1 MNETYIQTI
10 RGGIQ
15 RVIHLAKDHW
25 TQEPKR
31 CGFNHHHEL
40 YGYIPVCKLSKL
52 IREARNETWEE
63 YAWLCYENR
72 YLTLEQMAAQML
84 ECESYTKFSTTLYE
98 TFKQKYQMESH
109 HTVAKVFALTASNTA
124 PSDKAKEEQKWETLR
139 KSLSIRP
146 AT

>member
-40 YGYIPVCKLSKL
+40 YGYIPVRKLSKP
-52 IREARNETWEE
+52 IREA
-63 YAWLCYENR
+63 
-72 YLTLEQMAAQML
+72 
-84 ECESYTKFSTTLYE
+84 KFSTTPYE
-98 TFKQKYQMESH
+98 TFKQKSQMESH
-109 HTVAKVFALTASNTA
+109 HTVAKAFVGADGFEYRAF
-124 PSDKAKEEQKWETLR
+124 
-139 KSLSIRP
+139 
-146 AT
+146 

>member
-31 CGFNHHHEL
+31 CGFNYHHEL

-52 IREARNETWEE
+52 IWEARNETWEE
-63 YAWLCYENR
+63 YAWLCYDNR

-84 ECESYTKFSTTLYE
+84 
-98 TFKQKYQMESH
+98 
-109 HTVAKVFALTASNTA
+109 
-124 PSDKAKEEQKWETLR
+124 
-139 KSLSIRP
+139 
-146 AT
+146 

>member
-15 RVIHLAKDHW
+15 RVINLAKDHW

-31 CGFNHHHEL
+31 CGFNYHHEL

-72 YLTLEQMAAQML
+72 YLTLGADGCTDAGVR
-84 ECESYTKFSTTLYE
+84 KLY
-98 TFKQKYQMESH
+98 
-109 HTVAKVFALTASNTA
+109 KVFHDAVRNL
-124 PSDKAKEEQKWETLR
+124 
-139 KSLSIRP
+139 
-146 AT
+146 

>member
-31 CGFNHHHEL
+31 CCFNYHHEL
-40 YGYIPVCKLSKL
+40 YGYIPVCKPSKL

-84 ECESYTKFSTTLYE
+84 ECGSFIEFSTPLYE
-98 TFKQKYQMESH
+98 TFKHKSQMESH
-109 HTVAKVFALTASNTA
+109 HTVAKVFIDVDGTEYRT
-124 PSDKAKEEQKWETLR
+124 
-139 KSLSIRP
+139 I
-146 AT
+146 